1 MKFMWLITLTAVF
14 KNLILMESSSQNG
27 DLMVGMTASSK
38 LQGKFQLTHLKRV
51 VYVVDTV
58 NARIQKFDS
67 NGKFITKWGSF
78 CTLTT
83 VSGCIDP
90 DGPGPLQKGDG
101 QFDHPGDVE
110 LDSSGDVPYVTDSQ
124 NNRIQKFDSNG
135 KFITKWGS
143 SSVSDGQ
150 FSFPTGIAVDY
161 LGINTYVVDSKNDR
175 IQKFDSNGKFITKWG
190 SQCNLST
197 GSGCIDPDGPGPL
210 QKGDGQFNSPRGI
223 FIDSTG
229 KLVYVVD
236 TANDR
241 IQKFDSNG
249 KFITK
254 WGSTGSQRGQFNTAG
269 GISGIGL
276 ASARLQGV
284 CLLTLLVSLYT
295 LLIKKMIMSRYLRE
309 LLLQILNIMALSILW
324 LLLSSF

>member
-1 MKFMWLITLTAVF
+1 MGFFFAFSTPRQRPADAYIVT
-14 KNLILMESSSQNG
+14 
-27 DLMVGMTASSK
+27 
-38 LQGKFQLTHLKRV
+38 R
-51 VYVVDTV
+51 
-58 NARIQKFDS
+58 
-67 NGKFITKWGSF
+67 
-78 CTLTT
+78 
-83 VSGCIDP
+83 
-90 DGPGPLQKGDG
+90 PGPRQKGDG
-101 QFDHPGDVE
+101 QFDHPGDADYIHQV
-110 LDSSGDVPYVTDSQ
+110 DVLYVTDSQ

-197 GSGCIDPDGPGPL
+197 GSGCIYPDGPGPL

-254 WGSTGSQRGQFNTAG
+254 WGSTG
-269 GISGIGL
+269 
-276 ASARLQGV
+276 
-284 CLLTLLVSLYT
+284 
-295 LLIKKMIMSRYLRE
+295 
-309 LLLQILNIMALSILW
+309 
-324 LLLSSF
+324 